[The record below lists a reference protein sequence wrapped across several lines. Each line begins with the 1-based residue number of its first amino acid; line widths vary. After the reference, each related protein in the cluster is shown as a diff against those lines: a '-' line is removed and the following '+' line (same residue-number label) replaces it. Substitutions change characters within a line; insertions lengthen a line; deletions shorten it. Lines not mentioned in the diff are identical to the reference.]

1 MGRGILSATVL
12 AGMAALAL
20 AAAAATGAAPAQPHV
35 TVLGDSV
42 LTAVQWNDAPLAT
55 LQKGFDMYMDVGV
68 CRTVAGISCPYEG
81 GRVPTLMDVIA
92 GMGNRLGP
100 LVLVEVGY
108 NDDPAVFEG
117 EVDDAVE
124 AMLAVG
130 VRRILWVNVPATN
143 DHWQRMDDELDAV
156 ASRYGQMTIVDWN
169 DTSHNQW
176 HWFQGDAVHL
186 LYPGAMALAAL
197 LNQALVAATAPPP
210 PPPVP
215 LRPNRAPLP
224 AARVGSPYATHLAIE
239 SGTAPYRWRSLSALP
254 RGLHLLANG
263 TISGVPR
270 RAVRMRLVFQV
281 TDAAGAVATVRE
293 TMVVRQPARPAHAGN
308 AAGAHR

>member
-1 MGRGILSATVL
+1 
-12 AGMAALAL
+12 MAALAL

-55 LQKGFDMYMDVGV
+55 LQKGFDMYLDVGV
-68 CRTVAGISCPYEG
+68 CRTVAGISCTYE
-81 GRVPTLMDVIA
+81 
-92 GMGNRLGP
+92 
-100 LVLVEVGY
+100 
-108 NDDPAVFEG
+108 PAVFEG
-117 EVDDAVE
+117 EVDDAVK

-156 ASRYGQMTIVDWN
+156 ASRYGQLTIVDWN
-169 DTSHNQW
+169 DTSHNKW

-197 LNQALVAATAPPP
+197 LNPALVEATAPPP

-215 LRPNRAPLP
+215 LRPNREPLP

-239 SGTAPYRWRSLSALP
+239 SGTAPYRWRSLSGALP

-263 TISGVPR
+263 PISGVPR
-270 RAVRMRLVFQV
+270 RA
-281 TDAAGAVATVRE
+281 A
-293 TMVVRQPARPAHAGN
+293 
-308 AAGAHR
+308 